1 MKPLNL
7 IRILLKNSVFVAAIS
22 FATFQIPA
30 VFAMAE
36 EAQAAAEPEKG
47 PHRGRM
53 LREGDLALELSI
65 FETGVPPEFRVWF
78 TDDGKPVS
86 PADVKVNVKLTRL
99 GDVVDNINF
108 YREGEFLRGDM
119 TIYEPHSFFV
129 TVEAVYQG
137 KTLRWAY
144 ENYEGRT
151 TIEAKVAEAMGIETE
166 IAGAQ
171 TIHQSIPVYG
181 ELAVPDEGRYNIS
194 ARFEGQISKVL
205 VARGERVKKG
215 QALMTIESNESLKP
229 YTVYSP
235 ANGVVTKRTVNPG
248 EQTAN
253 RTLLEITDTSTMI
266 ARIAVYPEDYRKV
279 KKGSAVSLTVV
290 GSDSEING
298 QLLWAEHSVSQEQA
312 QIWWVRVPN
321 NDENF
326 KAGSFVHGRIEVATF
341 DVPLAV
347 KRSGL
352 QAFRDFTVVYAKV
365 GQQYEVRMLELGRQ
379 GEEWIEVLGGL
390 EPGTV
395 YVTEN
400 SYVLKADIEKSGAS
414 HDH

>member
-36 EAQAAAEPEKG
+36 EAQAAPEPEKG

-215 QALMTIESNESLKP
+215 QALMTIESNEAIKHCVMAGLGYSILSTLTLAFGESQGLKVLPVKELPIESNWFFVWLKNKSL
-229 YTVYSP
+229 SP
-235 ANGVVTKRTVNPG
+235 IAQSFLDYVFTEGKQN
-248 EQTAN
+248 
-253 RTLLEITDTSTMI
+253 LLKEM
-266 ARIAVYPEDYRKV
+266 
-279 KKGSAVSLTVV
+279 
-290 GSDSEING
+290 
-298 QLLWAEHSVSQEQA
+298 
-312 QIWWVRVPN
+312 
-321 NDENF
+321 
-326 KAGSFVHGRIEVATF
+326 
-341 DVPLAV
+341 
-347 KRSGL
+347 GL
-352 QAFRDFTVVYAKV
+352 
-365 GQQYEVRMLELGRQ
+365 
-379 GEEWIEVLGGL
+379 
-390 EPGTV
+390 
-395 YVTEN
+395 
-400 SYVLKADIEKSGAS
+400 
-414 HDH
+414 